1 MDRELISQRA
11 AAFLRLRRLPACLDV
26 DQSAVNRIHD
36 TTDRSQWFQET
47 SPSKFFLIGRSI
59 LEHRAEFAR
68 RLL

>member
-1 MDRELISQRA
+1 MGRELISQRA
-11 AAFLRLRRLPACLDV
+11 AAYLSLRRLPASLDV

-36 TTDRSQWFQET
+36 PPDRSQWFQET
-47 SPSKFFLIGRSI
+47 SPSKCFLIDRSI